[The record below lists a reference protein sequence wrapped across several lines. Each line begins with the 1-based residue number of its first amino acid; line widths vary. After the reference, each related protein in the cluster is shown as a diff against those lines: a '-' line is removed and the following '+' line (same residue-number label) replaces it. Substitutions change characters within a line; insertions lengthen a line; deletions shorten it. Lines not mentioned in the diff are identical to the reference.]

1 MGMAKELLKKVLLST
16 GYELKKNNPLVAP
29 HNQAQIIENFITL
42 GSIPWS
48 EGYIQ
53 YKEQEILKV
62 LNDKTVMQE
71 FVSDI
76 NLSAKFGFGLDER
89 IIEYPWF
96 FSQVANFESLANYYL
111 DAGPVMNHE
120 FLVERASKLAHTV
133 HFTTLNH
140 EDNCYQELDIS
151 YLFSD
156 LVNLPIKNEFYDL
169 ISCISTLEHIGC
181 NNACYGDLD
190 SSLLNQKNYAY
201 LDAAKELLRVLKPK
215 GSLYITIPF
224 GRYMHLG
231 MLQQFDNGM
240 LDRLLGVFDGLAKK
254 CDFFKYLDSGWQKS
268 DRESCQD
275 ETFVEWLPSSLMNK
289 AFPVPHPVETDKA
302 AAARSICCIR
312 VTKG

>member
-1 MGMAKELLKKVLLST
+1 MGIAKELFKKALLST
-16 GYELKKNNPLVAP
+16 GYELKKNNPLVGP
-29 HNQAQIIENFITL
+29 HNQAQIIENFIAL

-62 LNDKTVMQE
+62 LNDKTMMQE

-96 FSQVANFESLANYYL
+96 FSQVANFESLPNYYL

-156 LVNLPIKNEFYDL
+156 LVNLPIKNEFY
-169 ISCISTLEHIGC
+169 
-181 NNACYGDLD
+181 GDHAYTFAVGEINSEIEKLLRITKE
-190 SSLLNQKNYAY
+190 SLYVGI
-201 LDAAKELLRVLKPK
+201 KELKVGKRTGDV
-215 GSLYITIPF
+215 GFAI
-224 GRYMHLG
+224 
-231 MLQQFDNGM
+231 QQ
-240 LDRLLGVFDGLAKK
+240 
-254 CDFFKYLDSGWQKS
+254 
-268 DRESCQD
+268 
-275 ETFVEWLPSSLMNK
+275 
-289 AFPVPHPVETDKA
+289 
-302 AAARSICCIR
+302 
-312 VTKG
+312 